1 MSASRQSAI
10 EPSHVDAIDA
20 LVAETDR
27 PLEEVAGIYMRE
39 LARLREG
46 ARVEDYLML
55 LTSRHV
61 RRALRRSGRGRFLEA
76 VALTRRYSDAPPG
89 ASSSKG
95 AYDQPV

>member
-1 MSASRQSAI
+1 MSASRRSAI

-27 PLEEVAGIYMRE
+27 PLEQVAEIYMRE

-46 ARVEDYLML
+46 ARVQDYLIL

-61 RRALRRSGRGRFLEA
+61 RRALRRSGRERFLEP
-76 VALTRRYSDAPPG
+76 VALTPRDLAWPTQRPLVQRG
-89 ASSSKG
+89 T
-95 AYDQPV
+95 

>member
-10 EPSHVDAIDA
+10 ERSHVDAIDA

-27 PLEEVAGIYMRE
+27 PLEEVAEIYMRE

-46 ARVEDYLML
+46 ARVQDYLML

-61 RRALRRSGRGRFLEA
+61 RRALRRSYRAPLLDEPA
-76 VALTRRYSDAPPG
+76 ALTRRHLGWPTRRPLV
-89 ASSSKG
+89 
-95 AYDQPV
+95 QTVT